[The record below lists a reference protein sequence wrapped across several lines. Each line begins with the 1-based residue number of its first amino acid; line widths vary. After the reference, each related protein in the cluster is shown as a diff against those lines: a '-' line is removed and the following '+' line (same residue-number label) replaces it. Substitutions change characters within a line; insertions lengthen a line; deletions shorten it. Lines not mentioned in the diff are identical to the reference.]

1 MTRGDFT
8 RVLGNLQDIIDGKVA
23 PKGGLS
29 TLAGQATRMNYQL
42 GDLDTLNVLGQGAFG
57 KVNLVKAKGTGE
69 FYALKAQGKQF
80 ILDSGQQEY
89 ILNEFRLMQELQ
101 HPNVLIM
108 HCAMQDA
115 RYIYFLLDLLPG
127 GELMDI
133 LETKGN
139 FSEEWVRFYSASVL
153 LAYTEFHKHRV
164 VYRDLKPENLVLDR
178 NGYCVVVDLGL
189 AKKLKDGPTYT
200 FCGTPDYIAP
210 EIIRGTGYSW
220 AVDYWALGVFLYEL
234 HSGRAPFQSYD
245 PTGTAKKI
253 LAARITFPSKFS
265 STTQSVIKALLNK
278 DPTRRLGCMN
288 DGTDGVMRH
297 RFYTG
302 FDWQGLLDK
311 AIKPP
316 YTPKIPANLEK
327 IGKRD
332 VAKGNAKESK
342 WSPVLQ

>member
-1 MTRGDFT
+1 
-8 RVLGNLQDIIDGKVA
+8 
-23 PKGGLS
+23 
-29 TLAGQATRMNYQL
+29 
-42 GDLDTLNVLGQGAFG
+42 
-57 KVNLVKAKGTGE
+57 
-69 FYALKAQGKQF
+69 
-80 ILDSGQQEY
+80 
-89 ILNEFRLMQELQ
+89 
-101 HPNVLIM
+101 
-108 HCAMQDA
+108 
-115 RYIYFLLDLLPG
+115 
-127 GELMDI
+127 
-133 LETKGN
+133 
-139 FSEEWVRFYSASVL
+139 
-153 LAYTEFHKHRV
+153 
-164 VYRDLKPENLVLDR
+164 VLDR

-253 LAARITFPSKFS
+253 LSARISFPSKFKQ
-265 STTQSVIKALLNK
+265 TTRNVIKALLNK

-311 AIKPP
+311 TIETPYKP
-316 YTPKIPANLEK
+316 KVPANIETL
-327 IGKRD
+327 GKQDSGRET
-332 VAKGNAKESK
+332 AKETK
-342 WSPVLQ
+342 WNPTLA